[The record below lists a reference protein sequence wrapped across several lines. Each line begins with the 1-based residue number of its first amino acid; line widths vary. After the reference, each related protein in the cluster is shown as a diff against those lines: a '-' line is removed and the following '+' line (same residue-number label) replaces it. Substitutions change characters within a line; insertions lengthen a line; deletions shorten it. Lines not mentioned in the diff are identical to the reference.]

1 MAHDYKPSV
10 SYSILLKL
18 MKTLTVRTV
27 WVGMGSITWH
37 LLKGLLK
44 IISIMNDFLFKRW
57 LQPEPV

>member
-27 WVGMGSITWH
+27 WVGMGSIMWH
-37 LLKGLLK
+37 LPKGLLK
-44 IISIMNDFLFKRW
+44 VILIMNGFHFKRW